1 MLQKMF
7 YEDELQNPELM
18 TFKIIDAKYIA
29 STMSSGSI
37 YLGCADYYAYQEIK
51 TGNKGQGDV
60 NEGLYARVR
69 KNNSSYINEQER
81 LHGSNLLKIAND
93 GFWDLKLH
101 SVINMPVFCFYTI
114 NAFDPGVRY
123 FYEPSQSLRVR
134 YRTYQFMVPQK
145 VWQDFG
151 SDNFS
156 IIKFLNH
163 TDLSSRIDL
172 SLQAE
177 GCQNTIKNRMKYVN
191 RENKEWFCDEDHP
204 AELFYK
210 DASFSHQ
217 NEGRIIITDS
227 KISFINE
234 KDIDQ
239 KIRSLKIG
247 NVMEIVEEKGI
258 KVQDIRFKVTIRIE
272 ESHIP

>member
-1 MLQKMF
+1 MF
-7 YEDELQNPELM
+7 SEDELQTPELM

-37 YLGCADYYAYQEIK
+37 YLGCADYYAHQEIK

-81 LHGSNLLKIAND
+81 LHGVDLLKIENNE
-93 GFWDLKLH
+93 FWELKLR
-101 SVINMPVFCFYTI
+101 SVINMPVFCFFTI

-123 FYEPSQSLRVR
+123 FYERSGSLRVR
-134 YRTYQFMVPQK
+134 YRTYQFAVPQK

-156 IIKFLNH
+156 IMKFLNH

-172 SLQAE
+172 SLKAE
-177 GCQNTIKNRMKYVN
+177 GCKDTVKNRMKYVN
-191 RENKEWFCDEDHP
+191 RENTEWFCDEDHP

-210 DASFSHQ
+210 DVSFIHQ
-217 NEGRIIITDS
+217 KEGRIIVTDR
-227 KISFINE
+227 KFSFINE
-234 KDIDQ
+234 QDIDK
-239 KIRSLKIG
+239 KIRPLKIG

-258 KVQDIRFKVTIRIE
+258 KVQDIRFKATIRIE
-272 ESHIP
+272 ESYVP